1 MPSRMERYYDS
12 SDKTVTRTKRN
23 RSLYDEIYE
32 EKEYTN
38 VEGIVK
44 TPATE
49 NIDIEKIRE
58 MMRKYEDKVRTKRID
73 KTPKIEEIMEE
84 DTPKNYDIND
94 VLNKAMAEKK
104 DDETTYHSLKNTEYN
119 ILKNLKINKPKVEE
133 KEEIEDIFKTITNTS
148 MSNKMGDKEL
158 SLDLLDELKSNNN
171 TIIESSDAIRN
182 ILKEEIKQPK
192 EDIDDD
198 KDMDKSF
205 YTKSLNL
212 TDDLEGLDD
221 KKESKTNKVLLRIF
235 LYFFKKISIK
245 IIYQYLFFFLIY
257 LSNAPIK
264 TIKIITIKI
273 ILYIGE

>member
-58 MMRKYEDKVRTKRID
+58 MMRKYEDGEKVRTKRID
-73 KTPKIEEIMEE
+73 KIEEIMEE

-148 MSNKMGDKEL
+148 MLNKMGDKEL

-235 LYFFKKISIK
+235 LIVAIVAIVVVGAVLVYTFLKK
-245 IIYQYLFFFLIY
+245 
-257 LSNAPIK
+257 
-264 TIKIITIKI
+264 
-273 ILYIGE
+273 

>member
-58 MMRKYEDKVRTKRID
+58 MMRKYEDGEKVRTKRID

-104 DDETTYHSLKNTEYN
+104 GDETTYHSLKNTEYN
-119 ILKNLKINKPKVEE
+119 ILKFLTKNKGNVYSIEQIYKNVWEEECYGAENIIAVHIRHIREKIEINPREPKYLKVIWGIGYKIE
-133 KEEIEDIFKTITNTS
+133 KFD
-148 MSNKMGDKEL
+148 
-158 SLDLLDELKSNNN
+158 
-171 TIIESSDAIRN
+171 
-182 ILKEEIKQPK
+182 
-192 EDIDDD
+192 
-198 KDMDKSF
+198 
-205 YTKSLNL
+205 
-212 TDDLEGLDD
+212 
-221 KKESKTNKVLLRIF
+221 
-235 LYFFKKISIK
+235 
-245 IIYQYLFFFLIY
+245 
-257 LSNAPIK
+257 
-264 TIKIITIKI
+264 
-273 ILYIGE
+273 

>member
-1 MPSRMERYYDS
+1 
-12 SDKTVTRTKRN
+12 
-23 RSLYDEIYE
+23 
-32 EKEYTN
+32 
-38 VEGIVK
+38 
-44 TPATE
+44 
-49 NIDIEKIRE
+49 
-58 MMRKYEDKVRTKRID
+58 
-73 KTPKIEEIMEE
+73 
-84 DTPKNYDIND
+84 
-94 VLNKAMAEKK
+94 MAEKK

-119 ILKNLKINKPKVEE
+119 ILKNLKINKPKAEE

-148 MSNKMGDKEL
+148 MLNKMGDKEL

-235 LYFFKKISIK
+235 LIVAIVAIVVVGAVLVYTFLKK
-245 IIYQYLFFFLIY
+245 
-257 LSNAPIK
+257 
-264 TIKIITIKI
+264 
-273 ILYIGE
+273 

>member
-58 MMRKYEDKVRTKRID
+58 MMRKYEDGEKLRTKRID

-119 ILKNLKINKPKVEE
+119 ILKNLKINKPKAEE

-148 MSNKMGDKEL
+148 MLNKMGDKEL

-235 LYFFKKISIK
+235 LIVAIVAIVVVGAVLVYTFSKK
-245 IIYQYLFFFLIY
+245 
-257 LSNAPIK
+257 
-264 TIKIITIKI
+264 
-273 ILYIGE
+273 